1 MLSSAEWCRLY
12 TFQQEIVRI
21 ETAML
26 TSMVKNNIDMIH
38 QYCATLEYMQQE
50 IKQMQNQDEGN

>member
-1 MLSSAEWCRLY
+1 MLSSMEWCRLY

-26 TSMVKNNIDMIH
+26 TSMVKNNIDMMQ

-50 IKQMQNQDEGN
+50 IKQMQNQDKGN